1 MTNMEFKCQVCGA
14 ETGSFSA
21 LHRHIKKDHG
31 LIPRDYYP
39 LFFNRRDLFDGELIE
54 FKDIKQYFST
64 NFNSKYNFLKWIA
77 PGGKEVQD
85 YSINILK
92 ERAEEK
98 GTNLIPANVELKSL
112 FAPNLSDYISMFG
125 GVGNFKSVLD
135 EAGLQMK
142 LGVENPVQKEG
153 DFKIFIDSR
162 EQAALPFKNSEVK
175 KLIVGDYCPS
185 EEFFSGIFAER
196 KSLYDL
202 AGTLTSGLDRFKREI
217 ERAAELGLYL
227 VVITESSFIDAFDY
241 SPKNSFSQRIGGAY
255 LFNKIRLLMKD
266 YNNIQFVFAKNRD
279 RSRELTEKIFRMG
292 DAARTTDLEWCKDRN
307 LI

>member
-1 MTNMEFKCQVCGA
+1 MDFKCQVCST
-14 ETGSFSA
+14 ETGNFSA
-21 LHRHIKKDHG
+21 LHRHIKKEHG

-39 LFFNRRDLFDGELIE
+39 LFFPRFDLFDNEPIE
-54 FKDIKQYFST
+54 FKDIKNYSSTDFS
-64 NFNSKYNFLKWIA
+64 SKYNFLKWIA
-77 PGGKEVQD
+77 PGGKEVQN

-92 ERAEEK
+92 QRAEEK

-125 GVGNFKSVLD
+125 GVDGFKSVL
-135 EAGLQMK
+135 EESGLKMK
-142 LGVENPVQKEG
+142 LEPVKPEFKTGVM
-153 DFKIFIDSR
+153 KIFVDTR
-162 EQAALPFKNSEVK
+162 EQAPLTWASSEVK

-185 EEFFSGIFAER
+185 EEFFSGVFVER

-227 VVITESSFIDAFDY
+227 VVVTESSFVDAFDY

-266 YNNIQFVFAKNRD
+266 YNNIQFVFAPNRF
-279 RSRELTEKIFRMG
+279 RSVEIIESIFRMG
-292 DAARTTDLEWCKDRN
+292 EAARTTDLEWLKDRQ
-307 LI
+307 II

>member
-1 MTNMEFKCQVCGA
+1 MDFKCQVCST

-21 LHRHIKKDHG
+21 LHRHIKKEHG
-31 LIPRDYYP
+31 LIPKDYYP
-39 LFFNRRDLFDGELIE
+39 LFFPRFDLFDNEPIE
-54 FKDIKQYFST
+54 FKDIKQYSSTDFS
-64 NFNSKYNFLKWIA
+64 SKYNFLKWIA

-92 ERAEEK
+92 QRAEEK

-162 EQAALPFKNSEVK
+162 EQTALPFKNSEAK

-185 EEFFSGIFAER
+185 EEFFCNVFVER

-202 AGTLTSGLDRFKREI
+202 AGTLTAGLDRFKREI
-217 ERAAELGLYL
+217 ERAVDLGLYL
-227 VVITESSFIDAFDY
+227 VVVTESSFVDAFDY

-255 LFNKIRLLMKD
+255 LFNKIRLLMKE
-266 YNNIQFVFAKNRD
+266 YNNIQFVFAPNRF
-279 RSRELTEKIFRMG
+279 RSVEIIESIFRMG
-292 DAARTTDLEWCKDRN
+292 EAARTTDLEWCKDRQ
-307 LI
+307 II

>member
-1 MTNMEFKCQVCGA
+1 MDFKCQVCST

-21 LHRHIKKDHG
+21 LHRHIKKEHG
-31 LIPRDYYP
+31 LIPKDYYP
-39 LFFNRRDLFDGELIE
+39 LFFPRFDLFDNEPIE
-54 FKDIKQYFST
+54 FKDIKQYSSTDFS
-64 NFNSKYNFLKWIA
+64 SKYNFLKWIA

-92 ERAEEK
+92 QRAEEK
-98 GTNLIPANVELKSL
+98 VTNLIPANVELKSL

-125 GVGNFKSVLD
+125 GVDNFKSVLG

-142 LGVENPVQKEG
+142 LGIENPVQKEG

-162 EQAALPFKNSEVK
+162 EQAALPFENSEVK

-185 EEFFSGIFAER
+185 EEFFCNVFVER

-202 AGTLTSGLDRFKREI
+202 AGTLTAGLDRFKREI
-217 ERAAELGLYL
+217 ERAVDLGLYL
-227 VVITESSFIDAFDY
+227 VVVTESSFIDAFDY
-241 SPKNSFSQRIGGAY
+241 SPKNSFSQRIGGPY

-266 YNNIQFVFAKNRD
+266 YNNIQFVFAPNRY
-279 RSRELTEKIFRMG
+279 RSVEIIDKIFRMKE
-292 DAARTTDLEWCKDRN
+292 AAKTTDIEYLKDRGV
-307 LI
+307 L

>member
-1 MTNMEFKCQVCGA
+1 MDFKCQVCSA
-14 ETGSFSA
+14 ETGNFSA
-21 LHRHIKKDHG
+21 LHRHIKKEHG
-31 LIPRDYYP
+31 LMPRDYYP
-39 LFFNRRDLFDGELIE
+39 LFFPRFDLFDNEPID
-54 FKDIKQYFST
+54 FKDIKQYAST
-64 NFNSKYNFLKWIA
+64 SFNNKYNFLKWIA

-92 ERAEEK
+92 ERALEK

-112 FAPNLSDYISMFG
+112 FAPNLNDYITLFN
-125 GVGNFKSVLD
+125 GVEGFKSVL
-135 EAGLQMK
+135 EESGLKLKLEPVKPEFKTGPMK
-142 LGVENPVQKEG
+142 VFV
-153 DFKIFIDSR
+153 DTR
-162 EQAALPFKNSEVK
+162 EQNPLSWQSSEVK

-185 EEFFSGIFAER
+185 EEFFSGVFAER

-227 VVITESSFIDAFDY
+227 VVVTESSFIDAFDY

-266 YNNIQFVFAKNRD
+266 YNNIQFVFAPNRF
-279 RSRELTEKIFRMG
+279 RSVEIIESVFRMK

>member
-1 MTNMEFKCQVCGA
+1 
-14 ETGSFSA
+14 
-21 LHRHIKKDHG
+21 
-31 LIPRDYYP
+31 
-39 LFFNRRDLFDGELIE
+39 LFFPRFDLFDNEPIE
-54 FKDIKQYFST
+54 FKDIKQYSSTDFS
-64 NFNSKYNFLKWIA
+64 SKYNFLKWIA

-92 ERAEEK
+92 QRAEEK
-98 GTNLIPANVELKSL
+98 VTNLIPANVELKSL

-125 GVGNFKSVLD
+125 GVDNFKSVLG

-142 LGVENPVQKEG
+142 LGIENPVQKEG

-162 EQAALPFKNSEVK
+162 EQAALPFENSEVK

-185 EEFFSGIFAER
+185 EEFFCNVFVER

-202 AGTLTSGLDRFKREI
+202 AGTLTAGLDRFKREI
-217 ERAAELGLYL
+217 ERAVDLGLYL
-227 VVITESSFIDAFDY
+227 VVVTESSFIDAFDY
-241 SPKNSFSQRIGGAY
+241 SPKNSFSQRIGGPY

-292 DAARTTDLEWCKDRN
+292 EAARTTDLEWCKDRN

>member
-1 MTNMEFKCQVCGA
+1 MDFKCQVCST
-14 ETGSFSA
+14 ETGNFSA
-21 LHRHIKKDHG
+21 LHRHIKKEHG

-39 LFFNRRDLFDGELIE
+39 LFFPRFDLFDNEPIE
-54 FKDIKQYFST
+54 FKDIKNYSSTDFS
-64 NFNSKYNFLKWIA
+64 SKYNFLKWIA
-77 PGGKEVQD
+77 PGGKEVQN

-92 ERAEEK
+92 QRAEEK

-125 GVGNFKSVLD
+125 GVDGFKSVL
-135 EAGLQMK
+135 EESGLKMK
-142 LGVENPVQKEG
+142 LEPVKPEFKTGVM
-153 DFKIFIDSR
+153 KIFVDTR
-162 EQAALPFKNSEVK
+162 EQAPLTWPSSEVK

-185 EEFFSGIFAER
+185 EEFFSGIFVER

-227 VVITESSFIDAFDY
+227 VVVTESSFVDAFDY

-266 YNNIQFVFAKNRD
+266 YNNIQFVFAPNRF
-279 RSRELTEKIFRMG
+279 RSVEMIESIFRMRE
-292 DAARTTDLEWCKDRN
+292 AARTTDLEWCKDRN

>member
-1 MTNMEFKCQVCGA
+1 MDFKCQVCGA
-14 ETGSFSA
+14 ETGSFST

-98 GTNLIPANVELKSL
+98 QTNLIPSHVEMKSL
-112 FAPNLSDYISMFG
+112 FVPCLSDYITMF
-125 GVGNFKSVLD
+125 K
-135 EAGLQMK
+135 
-142 LGVENPVQKEG
+142 GVENLKSNLRTVGLEMKLQTEIPE
-153 DFKIFIDSR
+153 FKSGPMNVYVDTR
-162 EQAALPFKNSEVK
+162 EQTPLNFGQASEVK

-185 EEFFSGIFAER
+185 EEFFCNVFVER
-196 KSLYDL
+196 KSIYDL
-202 AGTLTSGLDRFKREI
+202 AGTLTKGIERFAKEV
-217 ERAAELGLYL
+217 ERAAELGIYL
-227 VVITESSFIDAFDY
+227 VVVTECSFIDAFEY
-241 SPKNSFSQRIGGAY
+241 SPKNSFSQKIGGAF
-255 LFNKIRLLMKD
+255 LFNKLRKFMTD
-266 YNNIQFVFAKNRD
+266 YNNIQFVFAPNRY
-279 RSRELTEKIFRMG
+279 RSVEIIDKIFRMG
-292 DAARTTDLEWCKDRN
+292 EAAKTTDLEYLKDRG
-307 LI
+307 LL

>member
-1 MTNMEFKCQVCGA
+1 MDFKCQVCGA
-14 ETGSFSA
+14 ETGSFST

-92 ERAEEK
+92 ERAQEK
-98 GTNLIPANVELKSL
+98 ETNLIPSHVELKSL
-112 FAPNLSDYISMFG
+112 FAPHVNDYITLFNG
-125 GVGNFKSVLD
+125 LEGFKDTLEQNSLKLKLEPVKP
-135 EAGLQMK
+135 EFKAGLM
-142 LGVENPVQKEG
+142 
-153 DFKIFIDSR
+153 KIFVDTR
-162 EQAALPFKNSEVK
+162 EQAPLTWPSSEVK

-185 EEFFSGIFAER
+185 EEFFSGIFVER

-202 AGTLTSGLDRFKREI
+202 AGTLTAGLDRFKREI

-227 VVITESSFIDAFDY
+227 VVVTESSFVDAFDY

-266 YNNIQFVFAKNRD
+266 YNNIQFVFAPNRF
-279 RSRELTEKIFRMG
+279 RSVEMIESIFRMRE
-292 DAARTTDLEWCKDRN
+292 AARTTDLEWCKDRN

>member
-1 MTNMEFKCQVCGA
+1 MEFKCQVCGA

>member
-1 MTNMEFKCQVCGA
+1 MDFKCQVCST

-21 LHRHIKKDHG
+21 LHRHIKKEHG

-39 LFFNRRDLFDGELIE
+39 LFFPRFDLFDNEPIE
-54 FKDIKQYFST
+54 FKDIKNYSSTDFS
-64 NFNSKYNFLKWIA
+64 SKYNFLKWIA
-77 PGGKEVQD
+77 PGGKEVKD

-92 ERAEEK
+92 KRAEEK

-125 GVGNFKSVLD
+125 GVDGFKSVL
-135 EAGLQMK
+135 EESGLKMK
-142 LGVENPVQKEG
+142 LEPVKPEFKTG
-153 DFKIFIDSR
+153 AMKIFIDTR
-162 EQAALPFKNSEVK
+162 EQTPLSWASSEVK

-227 VVITESSFIDAFDY
+227 VVVTESSFIDAFDY

-266 YNNIQFVFAKNRD
+266 YNNIQFVFAPNRF
-279 RSRELTEKIFRMG
+279 RSVEMIESIFRMG
-292 DAARTTDLEWCKDRN
+292 EAAKTTDLEWCKDRQ
-307 LI
+307 II

>member
-1 MTNMEFKCQVCGA
+1 MDFKCQVCST

-21 LHRHIKKDHG
+21 LHRHIKKEHG
-31 LIPRDYYP
+31 LIPKDYYP
-39 LFFNRRDLFDGELIE
+39 LFFPRFDLFDNEPIE
-54 FKDIKQYFST
+54 FKDIKQYSSTDFS
-64 NFNSKYNFLKWIA
+64 SKYNFLKWIA

-92 ERAEEK
+92 QRAEEK
-98 GTNLIPANVELKSL
+98 VTNLIPANVELKSL

-125 GVGNFKSVLD
+125 GVDNFKSVLG

-142 LGVENPVQKEG
+142 LGIENPVQKEG

-162 EQAALPFKNSEVK
+162 EQAALPFENSEVK

-185 EEFFSGIFAER
+185 EEFFCNVFVER

-202 AGTLTSGLDRFKREI
+202 AGTLTAGLDRFKREI
-217 ERAAELGLYL
+217 ERAVDLGLYL
-227 VVITESSFIDAFDY
+227 VVVTESSFVDAFDY

-266 YNNIQFVFAKNRD
+266 YNNIQFVFAPNRY
-279 RSRELTEKIFRMG
+279 RSVEIIDKIFRMRE
-292 DAARTTDLEWCKDRN
+292 AAKTTDLEYLKDRG
-307 LI
+307 LL